1 MRHLDLEVV
10 VAGRWTPKDVK
21 AASVARLVA
30 GDDVGEIARDA
41 GVAEATVYEWVKQAG
56 ALPPMKAL
64 ARARDQLIGDAVALV
79 ASGMSVPDAAATLG
93 MSPGALYQRLAKV
106 GVRTELQQK
115 PRITPQQK
123 ADAVA
128 RVLAG
133 EPVDKVAAS
142 FDRSANSVYR
152 WVQQARQ
159 EKAAKRGDASQ
170 RANTPDAC
178 AVKPPAHSRVDGVP
192 APMKTQAGSAPA
204 DYAEDRVKV
213 GRGVRLSFED
223 RLTIQHGCSQGL
235 SARQIATLLGRHH
248 SVISREIARNGWEI
262 IDDDSGEVKVF
273 YNARRAHTGAKVRA
287 CRPKVRKLDDNPVLR
302 AAVVACLARR
312 WSPGRISV
320 WLQYAFADDESM
332 RISHEAIYSALY
344 IQGKGSLRAELEAVM
359 KTQDVLIRGG
369 KRRKARPRNA
379 GVLTGK
385 PWIKGAEIT
394 KRSPEADDRA
404 IPGHWEGDLVIGKG
418 GKSALITLVERT
430 SRYTLLGH
438 LPTEHTS
445 MTVIATI
452 QQMVKDLNAE
462 QLKTI
467 TWDQGVEMAET
478 ARVCI
483 KDGCEVYFCDPHSPW
498 QRPTNENTNGEI
510 RRRFYKKGTDF
521 AEVTPEHVAWVQ
533 DELNDTPRQVLG
545 GATPREI
552 LEQIFKRGALTA

>member
-1 MRHLDLEVV
+1 M
-10 VAGRWTPKDVK
+10 
-21 AASVARLVA
+21 ARLVA
-30 GDDVGEIARDA
+30 GDDVGEIAREA

-64 ARARDQLIGDAVALV
+64 ALQRDQLIDEAVALV

-106 GVRTELQQK
+106 GVLTELQQK

-133 EPVDKVAAS
+133 EPVDKVAAA

-159 EKAAKRGDASQ
+159 EKAGGNRDVPQ
-170 RANTPDAC
+170 PANTPEAC
-178 AVKPPAHSRVDGVP
+178 TVKPPAHSKVDSVP
-192 APMKTQAGSAPA
+192 APMKTQAGHAPA

-213 GRGVRLSFED
+213 GRGVRLSYED
-223 RLTIQHGCSQGL
+223 RLTIQHGCNQGM

-248 SVISREIARNGWEI
+248 SVISREIARNGWEVV
-262 IDDDSGEVKVF
+262 GEDGEATVY
-273 YNARRAHTGAKVRA
+273 YNARQAGLGAKARAH
-287 CRPKVRKLDDNPVLR
+287 RPKVRKLDDNPALR
-302 AAVVACLARR
+302 AVVVTCLARR

-320 WLQYAFADDESM
+320 WLQHAFADDESM

-404 IPGHWEGDLVIGKG
+404 IPGHWEGDLVIGTG

-445 MTVIATI
+445 MTVIETI

-478 ARVCI
+478 ARVRI
-483 KDGCEVYFCDPHSPW
+483 KDGCEVYFCDPHAPW

-533 DELNDTPRQVLG
+533 NELNDTPRQVLG

-552 LEQIFKRGALTA
+552 LQQIFNRGALTA

>member
-1 MRHLDLEVV
+1 MAH
-10 VAGRWTPKDVK
+10 RWTPKDIK
-21 AASVARLVA
+21 AAAVARVVA
-30 GDDVGEIARDA
+30 GDDVSEIARDA
-41 GVAEATVYEWVKQAG
+41 GVKFQTVYRWVKHAG
-56 ALPPMKAL
+56 AVPPTKAL
-64 ARARDQLIGDAVALV
+64 ARERDQRLDDAVALV
-79 ASGMSVPDAAATLG
+79 TSGMSVPDAAAALG
-93 MSPGALYQRLAKV
+93 MSPGALYPRLAKA
-106 GVRTELQQK
+106 GVITELQQK

-123 ADAVA
+123 ADAVE
-128 RVLAG
+128 RVMAG
-133 EPVDKVAAS
+133 EPVDTVAAA
-142 FDRSANSVYR
+142 FDRSVNTVFR
-152 WVQQARQ
+152 WVRQARQ
-159 EKAAKRGDASQ
+159 AKMATSADAQSHPHTRGAYVRKATTRSK
-170 RANTPDAC
+170 
-178 AVKPPAHSRVDGVP
+178 VDGVP
-192 APMKTQAGSAPA
+192 TALKTRAGSNPAAPA
-204 DYAEDRVKV
+204 EDCVNV

-223 RLTIQHGCSQGL
+223 RLEIQHGCSQGR
-235 SARQIATLLGRHH
+235 SARQIAALLGRHH
-248 SVISREIARNGWEI
+248 SVITREIARNGWEVAG
-262 IDDDSGEVKVF
+262 DDGEVTVY
-273 YNARRAHTGAKVRA
+273 YNARRADVGAKARA
-287 CRPKVRKLDDNPVLR
+287 LRPKMRKLDTNQVLR
-302 AAVVACLARR
+302 DVVVGCLARR

-320 WLQYAFADDESM
+320 WLKHAFADDETM

-385 PWIKGAEIT
+385 PWVKGAEIT

-404 IPGHWEGDLVIGKG
+404 VPGHWEGDLVIGKG

-445 MTVIATI
+445 MTVIETI
-452 QQMVKDLNAE
+452 QHMIKDLNAE

-478 ARVCI
+478 ARVRI

-521 AEVTPEHVAWVQ
+521 ATVTPEHVAWVQ
-533 DELNDTPRQVLG
+533 NELNDTPRQVLG

-552 LEQIFKRGALTA
+552 LEQLFKRGALTT

>member
-21 AASVARLVA
+21 ATSVARLVA
-30 GDDVGEIARDA
+30 GDDVGEIAREA

-56 ALPPMKAL
+56 ALPPKKAL
-64 ARARDQLIGDAVALV
+64 ALQRDQLINEAVALV

-106 GVRTELQQK
+106 GVLTELQQK

-133 EPVDKVAAS
+133 EPVDKVAAA

-159 EKAAKRGDASQ
+159 EKAGGNRDASQ
-170 RANTPDAC
+170 RADTPEAC
-178 AVKPPAHSRVDGVP
+178 TVKPPAHSKVDSVP
-192 APMKTQAGSAPA
+192 APMKTQAGHAPA

-213 GRGVRLSFED
+213 GRGVRLSYED
-223 RLTIQHGCSQGL
+223 RLTIQHGCNQGM
-235 SARQIATLLGRHH
+235 SARQIGALLGRHH
-248 SVISREIARNGWEI
+248 SVISREIARNGWEVP
-262 IDDDSGEVKVF
+262 GEDGEATVY
-273 YNARRAHTGAKVRA
+273 YNARQAGLGAKARAH
-287 CRPKVRKLDDNPVLR
+287 RPKVRKLDDNPALR
-302 AAVVACLARR
+302 AVVVTCLARR

-320 WLQYAFADDESM
+320 WLQHAFADDESM

-404 IPGHWEGDLVIGKG
+404 IPGHWEGDLVIGTG

-478 ARVCI
+478 ARVRI
-483 KDGCEVYFCDPHSPW
+483 KDGCEVYFCDPHAPW

-552 LEQIFKRGALTA
+552 LQQIFNRGALTA

>member
-1 MRHLDLEVV
+1 M
-10 VAGRWTPKDVK
+10 AGRWTPKDVK
-21 AASVARLVA
+21 AVSVARLVA
-30 GDDVGEIARDA
+30 GDDVCEIARDA
-41 GVAEATVYEWVKQAG
+41 GVASKTVYQWVKQAG
-56 ALPPMKAL
+56 ALPPLKAL
-64 ARARDQLIGDAVALV
+64 ARERDQLVDDAVALV
-79 ASGMSVPDAAATLG
+79 ASGMSVSDAAATLG
-93 MSPGALYQRLAKV
+93 LSTGALYPRLAKA
-106 GVRTELQQK
+106 GVLTELQQK
-115 PRITPQQK
+115 PRITPQQQ
-123 ADAVA
+123 ADAA
-128 RVLAG
+128 ERVIAG
-133 EPVDKVAAS
+133 EPVDSVAAA
-142 FDRSANSVYR
+142 FDRSANTVFR
-152 WVQQARQ
+152 WVRQARQ
-159 EKAAKRGDASQ
+159 VKAVKHRDGPQ
-170 RANTPDAC
+170 RADTPEAC
-178 AVKPPAHSRVDGVP
+178 ASKASAHSTVDGVP
-192 APMKTQAGSAPA
+192 APMKTRAGSVPA
-204 DYAEDRVKV
+204 DYAEDCVNV

-223 RLTIQHGCSQGL
+223 RLTIQHGCSQGR

-248 SVISREIARNGWEI
+248 SVISREIARNGWKVAG
-262 IDDDSGEVKVF
+262 DDGEVTVY
-273 YNARRAHTGAKVRA
+273 YNARRAGVGAKARA
-287 CRPKVRKLDDNPVLR
+287 CRPKVRKLDDNPQLR
-302 AAVVACLARR
+302 AVVVACLARR

-320 WLQYAFADDESM
+320 WLKHAFADDETM

-385 PWIKGAEIT
+385 PWVKGAEIT

-404 IPGHWEGDLVIGKG
+404 VPGHWEGDLVIGKG

-445 MTVIATI
+445 MTVIETI
-452 QQMVKDLNAE
+452 QHMIKDLNAE

-478 ARVCI
+478 ARVRI

-521 AEVTPEHVAWVQ
+521 ATVTPEHVAWVQ
-533 DELNDTPRQVLG
+533 NELNDTPRQVLG

-552 LEQIFKRGALTA
+552 LEQLFKRGALTT

>member
-30 GDDVGEIARDA
+30 GDDVCEIARDA
-41 GVAEATVYEWVKQAG
+41 GVAEGTVYKWVKQAG
-56 ALPPMKAL
+56 ALPPKKAL
-64 ARARDQLIGDAVALV
+64 ARERDQRIDDAVALV
-79 ASGMSVPDAAATLG
+79 TAGMSISDVAATLD
-93 MSPGALYQRLAKV
+93 MSPGALYWRLVRV
-106 GVRTELQQK
+106 GALTELQQK

-123 ADAVA
+123 ADAVE

-133 EPVDKVAAS
+133 EPVEKVATS
-142 FDRSANSVYR
+142 FDRSVNTVYR
-152 WVQQARQ
+152 WVRQARQ
-159 EKAAKRGDASQ
+159 EKAGVNRDASQ
-170 RANTPDAC
+170 PANTPEAC
-178 AVKPPAHSRVDGVP
+178 TVKPPVHSRVVGVP
-192 APMKTQAGSAPA
+192 AAMKTQAGHTPA
-204 DYAEDRVKV
+204 DHARDRVKV
-213 GRGVRLSFED
+213 GRGIRLSFED
-223 RLTIQHGCSQGL
+223 RLTIQNGCSQGL

-262 IDDDSGEVKVF
+262 IDDDGERKVF
-273 YNARRAHTGAKVRA
+273 YNARRAHAGAKTRA
-287 CRPKVRKLDDNPVLR
+287 CRPKVRKLDNSPALR
-302 AAVVACLARR
+302 AVVVACLARR

-320 WLQYAFADDESM
+320 WLKHAFVDDESM

-379 GVLTGK
+379 GVATGK

-394 KRSPEADDRA
+394 RRSSEADDRA

-445 MTVIATI
+445 MTVIETI

-478 ARVCI
+478 ARVRI

-533 DELNDTPRQVLG
+533 NELNDTPRQVLG

-552 LEQIFKRGALTA
+552 LEQLFKRGALTA

>member
-1 MRHLDLEVV
+1 M
-10 VAGRWTPKDVK
+10 AGRWTPKDVK

-30 GDDVGEIARDA
+30 GDDVCEIACEA

-56 ALPPMKAL
+56 ALPPKKAL
-64 ARARDQLIGDAVALV
+64 ARARDQLVDDAVALV
-79 ASGMSVPDAAATLG
+79 TAGMSVPDAAATLG
-93 MSPGALYQRLAKV
+93 MPKSALYKRLAKV
-106 GVRTELQQK
+106 GVLTELQKK

-133 EPVDKVAAS
+133 EPVKRVADAYGM
-142 FDRSANSVYR
+142 SANSVYR

-159 EKAAKRGDASQ
+159 KKAAERGDAPQ
-170 RANTPDAC
+170 RANTPEAY
-178 AVKPPAHSRVDGVP
+178 AVKPPAHSKVDGVP

-204 DYAEDRVKV
+204 DHAEDRVKV
-213 GRGVRLSFED
+213 GRGVQLSFED

-262 IDDDSGEVKVF
+262 IDDDGGEVKVF
-273 YNARRAHTGAKVRA
+273 YNARRAHTGAQARA
-287 CRPKVRKLDDNPVLR
+287 HRPKVRKLDDNPVLR
-302 AAVVACLARR
+302 AVVVACLARR

-369 KRRKARPRNA
+369 KRRKTRPRNA
-379 GVLTGK
+379 GLLTGK

-478 ARVCI
+478 ARVRI

-552 LEQIFKRGALTA
+552 LQQIFKRGALTA

>member
-56 ALPPMKAL
+56 ALPPKKAL
-64 ARARDQLIGDAVALV
+64 ARERDQLLDDAVALV
-79 ASGMSVPDAAATLG
+79 SAGMSVPDVAATLG
-93 MSPGALYQRLAKV
+93 IPKGALYPRLAKA
-106 GVRTELQQK
+106 GVLTELQEK
-115 PRITPQQK
+115 PRITPRQK
-123 ADAVA
+123 EDAVE
-128 RVLAG
+128 RVMAG
-133 EPVDKVAAS
+133 EPVEEVAAA
-142 FDRSANSVYR
+142 FDRSVITVYR
-152 WVQQARQ
+152 WVRQARQ
-159 EKAAKRGDASQ
+159 EKAGVNRDAVQ
-170 RANTPDAC
+170 PANTPAAC
-178 AVKPPAHSRVDGVP
+178 TVKPPAHSKVDSVP
-192 APMKTQAGSAPA
+192 APMKTQAGHAPA
-204 DYAEDRVKV
+204 DHAEDRVKV
-213 GRGVRLSFED
+213 GRGVQLSFED
-223 RLTIQHGCSQGL
+223 RLTIQNGCRQGL

-248 SVISREIARNGWEI
+248 SVISREIARNGWEVVGE
-262 IDDDSGEVKVF
+262 DGEVTVY
-273 YNARRAHTGAKVRA
+273 YNARRAGVGAKARA
-287 CRPKVRKLDDNPVLR
+287 HRPKVHKLDDNPALR
-302 AAVVACLARR
+302 AVVVACLARR

-320 WLQYAFADDESM
+320 WLQHAFADDETM

-394 KRSPEADDRA
+394 QRSPEVDDRA
-404 IPGHWEGDLVIGKG
+404 VPGHWEGDLVIGKG

-445 MTVIATI
+445 MTVIKTI

-478 ARVCI
+478 ARVRI

-521 AEVTPEHVAWVQ
+521 ATVTPEHVAWVQ
-533 DELNDTPRQVLG
+533 NELNDTPRQVLG
-545 GATPREI
+545 GATPRET
-552 LEQIFKRGALTA
+552 LEHLFKRGALTA

>member
-1 MRHLDLEVV
+1 M
-10 VAGRWTPKDVK
+10 AGRWTPKDVK

-64 ARARDQLIGDAVALV
+64 ARQRDQLIGDALALV
-79 ASGMSVPDAAATLG
+79 ASGMSVPDAAAALG

-123 ADAVA
+123 ADAVG

-133 EPVDKVAAS
+133 EPVDKVAAA

-159 EKAAKRGDASQ
+159 EKAAKRVDAPQ
-170 RANTPDAC
+170 CADTPGAC
-178 AVKPPAHSRVDGVP
+178 AVKTPAHSKVDSVP
-192 APMKTQAGSAPA
+192 APMKTQAGHAPA

-213 GRGVRLSFED
+213 GRGVRLSYED

-248 SVISREIARNGWEI
+248 SVVSREIARNGWEI
-262 IDDDSGEVKVF
+262 IDDDGEKKVY
-273 YNARRAHTGAKVRA
+273 YNARQAGLGAKARAH
-287 CRPKVRKLDDNPVLR
+287 RPKVRKLDDNPALR
-302 AAVVACLARR
+302 AVVVECLARR

-445 MTVIATI
+445 MTVIETI

-478 ARVCI
+478 ARVRI

-533 DELNDTPRQVLG
+533 NELNDTPRQVLG

>member
-21 AASVARLVA
+21 ATSVARLVA
-30 GDDVGEIARDA
+30 GDDVGEIAREA

-56 ALPPMKAL
+56 ALPPKKAL
-64 ARARDQLIGDAVALV
+64 ARARDQLIDEAVALV

-106 GVRTELQQK
+106 GVLTELQQK

-133 EPVDKVAAS
+133 EPVDKVAAA

-159 EKAAKRGDASQ
+159 EKAGGNRDASQ
-170 RANTPDAC
+170 RADTPEAC
-178 AVKPPAHSRVDGVP
+178 TVKPPAHSKVDSVP
-192 APMKTQAGSAPA
+192 APMKTQAGHAPA

-213 GRGVRLSFED
+213 GRGVRLSYED
-223 RLTIQHGCSQGL
+223 RLTIQHGCSQGM

-248 SVISREIARNGWEI
+248 SVISREIARNGWEVV
-262 IDDDSGEVKVF
+262 GEDGEATVY
-273 YNARRAHTGAKVRA
+273 YNARQAGLGAKARAH
-287 CRPKVRKLDDNPVLR
+287 RPKVRKLDDNPALR
-302 AAVVACLARR
+302 AVVVTCLARR

-320 WLQYAFADDESM
+320 WLQHAFADDESM

-369 KRRKARPRNA
+369 KRRKTRPRNA
-379 GVLTGK
+379 GLLTGK

-478 ARVCI
+478 ARVRI
-483 KDGCEVYFCDPHSPW
+483 KDGCEVYFCDPHAPW

-552 LEQIFKRGALTA
+552 LQQIFNRGALTA

>member
-21 AASVARLVA
+21 IASVARLVA
-30 GDDVGEIARDA
+30 GDDVGEIAREA

-56 ALPPMKAL
+56 ALPPKKAL
-64 ARARDQLIGDAVALV
+64 ALQRDQLINEAVALV

-106 GVRTELQQK
+106 GVLTELQQK

-133 EPVDKVAAS
+133 EPVDKVAAA

-159 EKAAKRGDASQ
+159 EKAGGNRDASQ
-170 RANTPDAC
+170 RADTPEAC
-178 AVKPPAHSRVDGVP
+178 TVKPPAHSKVDSVP
-192 APMKTQAGSAPA
+192 APMKTQAGHAPA

-213 GRGVRLSFED
+213 GRGVRLSYED
-223 RLTIQHGCSQGL
+223 RLTIQHGCNQGM

-248 SVISREIARNGWEI
+248 SVISREIARNGWEVV
-262 IDDDSGEVKVF
+262 GEDGEATVY
-273 YNARRAHTGAKVRA
+273 YNARQAGLGAKARA
-287 CRPKVRKLDDNPVLR
+287 CRPKVRKLDDNPALR
-302 AAVVACLARR
+302 AVVVTCLARR

-320 WLQYAFADDESM
+320 WLQHAFADDESM

-404 IPGHWEGDLVIGKG
+404 IPGHWEGDLVIGTG

-445 MTVIATI
+445 MTVIETI

-462 QLKTI
+462 PVSYTHLR
-467 TWDQGVEMAET
+467 AHET
-478 ARVCI
+478 
-483 KDGCEVYFCDPHSPW
+483 
-498 QRPTNENTNGEI
+498 
-510 RRRFYKKGTDF
+510 
-521 AEVTPEHVAWVQ
+521 
-533 DELNDTPRQVLG
+533 
-545 GATPREI
+545 
-552 LEQIFKRGALTA
+552 

>member
-1 MRHLDLEVV
+1 M
-10 VAGRWTPKDVK
+10 
-21 AASVARLVA
+21 ARLVA
-30 GDDVGEIARDA
+30 GDDVGEIAREA

-56 ALPPMKAL
+56 ALPPKKAL
-64 ARARDQLIGDAVALV
+64 ARARDQLIDEAVALV

-106 GVRTELQQK
+106 GVLTELQQK

-133 EPVDKVAAS
+133 EPVDKVAAA

-159 EKAAKRGDASQ
+159 EKAGGNRDASQ
-170 RANTPDAC
+170 RADTPEAC
-178 AVKPPAHSRVDGVP
+178 TVKPPAHSKVDSVP
-192 APMKTQAGSAPA
+192 APMKTQAGHAPA

-213 GRGVRLSFED
+213 GRGVRLSYED
-223 RLTIQHGCSQGL
+223 RLTIQHGCNQGM

-248 SVISREIARNGWEI
+248 SVISREIARNGWEVV
-262 IDDDSGEVKVF
+262 GEDGEATVY
-273 YNARRAHTGAKVRA
+273 YNARQAGLGAKARA
-287 CRPKVRKLDDNPVLR
+287 CRPKVRKLDDNPALR
-302 AAVVACLARR
+302 AVVVTCLARR

-320 WLQYAFADDESM
+320 WLQHAFADDESM

-404 IPGHWEGDLVIGKG
+404 IPGHWEGDLVIGTG

-478 ARVCI
+478 ARVRI
-483 KDGCEVYFCDPHSPW
+483 KDGCEVYFCDPHAPW

-552 LEQIFKRGALTA
+552 LQQIFNRGALTA

>member
-1 MRHLDLEVV
+1 MAH
-10 VAGRWTPKDVK
+10 RWTPKDTK
-21 AASVARLVA
+21 AAAVARVVA
-30 GDDVGEIARDA
+30 GDDVSEIARDA
-41 GVAEATVYEWVKQAG
+41 GVKFQTVYRWVKQAG
-56 ALPPMKAL
+56 AVAPTKAL
-64 ARARDQLIGDAVALV
+64 ARERDQRLDDAVALV
-79 ASGMSVPDAAATLG
+79 TSGMSVPDAAAALG
-93 MSPGALYQRLAKV
+93 MSPGALYPRLAKA
-106 GVRTELQQK
+106 GVVTELQRK

-123 ADAVA
+123 ADAVE
-128 RVLAG
+128 RVMAG
-133 EPVDKVAAS
+133 EQVDSVAAA
-142 FDRSANSVYR
+142 FDRSANTVFR
-152 WVQQARQ
+152 WVRQARQ
-159 EKAAKRGDASQ
+159 VKAVKHRDGPQ
-170 RANTPDAC
+170 RADTPEAC
-178 AVKPPAHSRVDGVP
+178 ASKASAHSTVDGVP
-192 APMKTQAGSAPA
+192 APMKTRAGSVPA
-204 DYAEDRVKV
+204 DYAEDCVNV

-223 RLTIQHGCSQGL
+223 RLTIQHGCSQGR

-248 SVISREIARNGWEI
+248 SVISREIARNGWKVAG
-262 IDDDSGEVKVF
+262 DDGEVTVY
-273 YNARRAHTGAKVRA
+273 YNARRAGVGAKARA
-287 CRPKVRKLDDNPVLR
+287 CRPKVRKLDDNPQLR
-302 AAVVACLARR
+302 AVVVACLARR

-320 WLQYAFADDESM
+320 WLKHAFADDETM

-385 PWIKGAEIT
+385 PWVKGAEIT

-404 IPGHWEGDLVIGKG
+404 VPGHWEGDLVIGKG

-445 MTVIATI
+445 MTVIETI
-452 QQMVKDLNAE
+452 QHMIKDLNAE

-478 ARVCI
+478 ARVRI

-521 AEVTPEHVAWVQ
+521 ATVTPEHVAWVQ
-533 DELNDTPRQVLG
+533 NELNDTPRQVLG

-552 LEQIFKRGALTA
+552 LEQLFKRGALTA

>member
-1 MRHLDLEVV
+1 
-10 VAGRWTPKDVK
+10 
-21 AASVARLVA
+21 
-30 GDDVGEIARDA
+30 
-41 GVAEATVYEWVKQAG
+41 
-56 ALPPMKAL
+56 
-64 ARARDQLIGDAVALV
+64 
-79 ASGMSVPDAAATLG
+79 
-93 MSPGALYQRLAKV
+93 
-106 GVRTELQQK
+106 
-115 PRITPQQK
+115 
-123 ADAVA
+123 
-128 RVLAG
+128 
-133 EPVDKVAAS
+133 
-142 FDRSANSVYR
+142 
-152 WVQQARQ
+152 
-159 EKAAKRGDASQ
+159 
-170 RANTPDAC
+170 
-178 AVKPPAHSRVDGVP
+178 
-192 APMKTQAGSAPA
+192 MKTQAGHAPA

-213 GRGVRLSFED
+213 GRGVQLSFED

-273 YNARRAHTGAKVRA
+273 YNARRAHAGAQARA
-287 CRPKVRKLDDNPVLR
+287 CRPKVRKLDDNPALR
-302 AAVVACLARR
+302 AVVVECLARR

-320 WLQYAFADDESM
+320 WLQHAFADDESM

-369 KRRKARPRNA
+369 KRRKTRPRNA
-379 GVLTGK
+379 GLLTGK

-478 ARVCI
+478 ARVRI

-533 DELNDTPRQVLG
+533 NELNDTPRQVLG

>member
-21 AASVARLVA
+21 ATSVARLVA
-30 GDDVGEIARDA
+30 GDDVGEIAREA

-56 ALPPMKAL
+56 ALPPKKAL
-64 ARARDQLIGDAVALV
+64 ARARDQLINEAVALV

-106 GVRTELQQK
+106 GVLTELQQK

-133 EPVDKVAAS
+133 EPVDKVAAA

-159 EKAAKRGDASQ
+159 EKAGGNRDASQ
-170 RANTPDAC
+170 RADTPEAC
-178 AVKPPAHSRVDGVP
+178 TVKPPAHSKVDSVP
-192 APMKTQAGSAPA
+192 APMKTQAGHAPA

-213 GRGVRLSFED
+213 GRGVRLSYED
-223 RLTIQHGCSQGL
+223 RLTIQHGCNQGM

-248 SVISREIARNGWEI
+248 SVISREIARNGWEVV
-262 IDDDSGEVKVF
+262 GEDGEATVY
-273 YNARRAHTGAKVRA
+273 YNARQAGLGAKARAH
-287 CRPKVRKLDDNPVLR
+287 RPKVRKLDDNPALR
-302 AAVVACLARR
+302 AVVVACLARR

-320 WLQYAFADDESM
+320 WLKHAFADDETM
-332 RISHEAIYSALY
+332 RISHEAVYSALY

-394 KRSPEADDRA
+394 QRSPEADDRA
-404 IPGHWEGDLVIGKG
+404 VPGHWEGDLVIGKG

-478 ARVCI
+478 ARVRI
-483 KDGCEVYFCDPHSPW
+483 KDGCEVYFCDPHAPW

-552 LEQIFKRGALTA
+552 LQQIFNRGALTA

>member
-1 MRHLDLEVV
+1 MAH
-10 VAGRWTPKDVK
+10 RWTPKDIK
-21 AASVARLVA
+21 AAAVARVVA
-30 GDDVGEIARDA
+30 GDDVSEIARDA
-41 GVAEATVYEWVKQAG
+41 GVKFQTVYRWVKHAG
-56 ALPPMKAL
+56 AVPPTKAL
-64 ARARDQLIGDAVALV
+64 ARERDQRLDDAVALV
-79 ASGMSVPDAAATLG
+79 TSGMSVPGAAAALG
-93 MSPGALYQRLAKV
+93 MSPGALYPRLAKA
-106 GVRTELQQK
+106 GVITELQQK

-123 ADAVA
+123 ADAVE
-128 RVLAG
+128 RVMAG
-133 EPVDKVAAS
+133 EPVDTVAAA
-142 FDRSANSVYR
+142 FDRSVNTVFR
-152 WVQQARQ
+152 WVRQARQ
-159 EKAAKRGDASQ
+159 AKMATSADAQSHPHTRGAYVRKATTRSK
-170 RANTPDAC
+170 
-178 AVKPPAHSRVDGVP
+178 VDGVP
-192 APMKTQAGSAPA
+192 TALKTRAGSNPAAPA
-204 DYAEDRVKV
+204 EDCVNV

-223 RLTIQHGCSQGL
+223 RLEIQHGCSQGR
-235 SARQIATLLGRHH
+235 SARQIAALLGRHH
-248 SVISREIARNGWEI
+248 SVITREIARNGWEVAG
-262 IDDDSGEVKVF
+262 DDGEVTVY
-273 YNARRAHTGAKVRA
+273 YNARRADVGAKARA
-287 CRPKVRKLDDNPVLR
+287 LRPKMRKLDTNQVLR
-302 AAVVACLARR
+302 DVVVGCLARR

-320 WLQYAFADDESM
+320 WLKHAFADDETM

-385 PWIKGAEIT
+385 PWVKGAEIT

-404 IPGHWEGDLVIGKG
+404 VPGHWEGDLVIGKG

-445 MTVIATI
+445 MTVIETI
-452 QQMVKDLNAE
+452 QHMIKDLNAE

-478 ARVCI
+478 ARVRI

-521 AEVTPEHVAWVQ
+521 ATVTPEHVAWVQ
-533 DELNDTPRQVLG
+533 NELNDTPRQVLG

-552 LEQIFKRGALTA
+552 LEQLFKRGALTT

>member
-41 GVAEATVYEWVKQAG
+41 GVAEGTVYEWVKQAG

-64 ARARDQLIGDAVALV
+64 ARARDQLIDDAVALV

-93 MSPGALYQRLAKV
+93 LSAAALYSRLAKV

-123 ADAVA
+123 ADAVE

-133 EPVDKVAAS
+133 EPVEKVAAA
-142 FDRSANSVYR
+142 FDRSVNSVYR

-159 EKAAKRGDASQ
+159 EKAAKRRDAAQ
-170 RANTPDAC
+170 RANTPGAC
-178 AVKPPAHSRVDGVP
+178 AVKTPAHSKVDSVP
-192 APMKTQAGSAPA
+192 APMKTQAGHAPA
-204 DYAEDRVKV
+204 DHAEDRVKV
-213 GRGVRLSFED
+213 GRGVQLSFED

-262 IDDDSGEVKVF
+262 IDDDGEKKVF
-273 YNARRAHTGAKVRA
+273 YNARQADLGAQARA

-302 AAVVACLARR
+302 AVVVACLARR

-320 WLQYAFADDESM
+320 WLRRAFADDESM

-344 IQGKGSLRAELEAVM
+344 VQGKGSLRAELEAVM

-369 KRRKARPRNA
+369 KRRKTRPRNA
-379 GVLTGK
+379 GLLTGK

-445 MTVIATI
+445 MTVIAAI

-478 ARVCI
+478 ARVRI

-552 LEQIFKRGALTA
+552 LQQIFKRGALTA